1 MVVEMLNES
10 FYKVIELLPPI
21 LNENAQWIVAVL
33 KAIGVLALAYL
44 VYLVIM
50 LTINLRKVKQL
61 GRIKNRM
68 EAMDSKLD
76 LLLKDRKIKIPRKLN
91 AVPSSETF
99 WEKLLKRYES

>member
-1 MVVEMLNES
+1 MLNES